1 MIHIADFNF
10 ANVMRVR
17 PAPVDGC
24 YCVSRLYPHRQRSY
38 WVSQIRKPSLSLP
51 TTYSGRA
58 AGDHLSPHRPSN
70 PNGLFTQTACRRR
83 LKIPPCSQLDNNR
96 LTVNSVVPVN
106 CASSSLDR

>member
-38 WVSQIRKPSLSLP
+38 WVSPIRKPSLSLP

-58 AGDHLSPHRPSN
+58 AEIISVRTGPVIQTGSLRKRPAAGDSKSLLVPSLTTI
-70 PNGLFTQTACRRR
+70 GLQ
-83 LKIPPCSQLDNNR
+83 
-96 LTVNSVVPVN
+96 
-106 CASSSLDR
+106 

>member
-10 ANVMRVR
+10 ANLMRVR
-17 PAPVDGC
+17 PAPVDGW

-38 WVSQIRKPSLSLP
+38 CKSQIRKPKSLAHDLFRTSC
-51 TTYSGRA
+51 GA
-58 AGDHLSPHRPSN
+58 HLSPHRPSN

-83 LKIPPCSQLDNNR
+83 LKIPPCSQLESNR